1 MIRLVLNIALLL
13 SSSFLFGQ
21 ILSPMGLGL
30 PSAPDK
36 ITEYKGGIAVAYDNR
51 DGNIELQIW
60 NGHFWNKITTPN
72 IPKTGIKA
80 DGEFKILDLLSFND
94 KIYLAAGYEN
104 RVNLADNNL
113 ILEWSNNKWTDISNS
128 TLNKALSLKQFFIE
142 NNKIKCLGKFSTNRT
157 LYNILSFNDGN
168 WVPEGNA
175 ITNTSYDDIFKS
187 AVYHDNV
194 LYATGNFSS
203 PSSPHISLA
212 TWDGSSWKPANYPPF
227 LGENITLGHFNE
239 EVVVYGKSNF
249 TTSKFKINRNGVWQD
264 ISTGLTNINIQEVEQ
279 FAELNNNLF
288 ALGKFTDTVIK
299 ENFNLLIYADKKW
312 QPTKLN
318 LSSIERLHSWNESVI
333 LSGDFTDN
341 SKLNYIGE
349 VFTDRAQITAR
360 VFEDKNSN
368 CEKDANESWLSNY
381 PIKVDDINMHFQTDN
396 SGQLYLH
403 VNNKTHKLNA
413 EEYQYYS
420 PTCPDVVIQANENKT
435 YYGAALGV
443 NQRVGVS
450 DVAIHVSDIQSLNA
464 RLGDLR
470 TLNVNVNNIGSQ
482 PVTNAELKINLGQGL
497 NLVSSQIPY
506 QDINSNVITYLI
518 DLSVNESISFEIN
531 CSISNIED
539 LVIKS
544 SINLD
549 KNADQDLSNNSTEL
563 EYEEGQTL
571 PNKKYCLNGKIIS
584 PNEYDLK
591 YKIGIQNTT
600 KREVVGIT
608 LVDELDPNI
617 IVSQQGIEVTT
628 SHSETKPITTYEY
641 SKNVNGEY
649 AAKLITRWKNINL
662 TSEDTNKEL
671 SKAFV
676 DYTINTLPGALS
688 VGQEICNTALIYLSH
703 ADGLF
708 EEPKTTNTVC
718 SKIEETLGVI
728 NNVEKNNIDNKL
740 SIGPN
745 PANSELNFVNSSNE
759 PISFSLINSI
769 GQNILNFKVDSR
781 TKKKI
786 NIKEF
791 PSGIYMIYSGNFFAK
806 KIIFK

>member
-1 MIRLVLNIALLL
+1 MTRLVLNIALLL

-36 ITEYKGGIAVAYDNR
+36 ITEYKDGIAVAYDNR

-80 DGEFKILDLLSFND
+80 DGEFKILDLLSSND

-104 RVNLADNNL
+104 RINLTDNNL

-142 NNKIKCLGKFSTNRT
+142 DNKIKCLGKFSTNGT
-157 LYNILSFNDGN
+157 LYNIMSLNDGI
-168 WVPEGNA
+168 WVPEGNT

-239 EVVVYGKSNF
+239 EVVVYGKSDF

-279 FAELNNNLF
+279 FAELNDNLF

-299 ENFNLLIYADKKW
+299 ESYNLLIYTDKKW

-403 VNNKTHKLNA
+403 VNNETHKLNA

-420 PTCPDVVIQANENKT
+420 PTCPDVVIQADENKT

-450 DVAIHVSDIQSLNA
+450 DAAIHVSDKQSLNA
-464 RLGDLR
+464 SLGDLR
-470 TLNVNVNNIGSQ
+470 TLNVNVNNVGSQ
-482 PVTNAELKINLGQGL
+482 PVTNAELKISLGQGL

-506 QDINSNVITYLI
+506 QNINSNVITYLI

-531 CSISNIED
+531 CTISSIED

-571 PNKKYCLNGKIIS
+571 PNEKYCLNGKNIS

-628 SHSETKPITTYEY
+628 SHSESKPITTYEY
-641 SKNVNGEY
+641 SKNVNGKY
-649 AAKLITRWKNINL
+649 TAKLITRWKNINL
-662 TSEDTNKEL
+662 TSDDTNEEL

-676 DYTINTLPGALS
+676 DYTINTLPGTLS

-708 EEPKTTNTVC
+708 EEPKTTSTVC

-728 NNVEKNNIDNKL
+728 NNVEKNDIDTKL

-759 PISFSLINSI
+759 PINFSLINSI
-769 GQNILNFKVDSR
+769 GQNILKFRVDSKA
-781 TKKKI
+781 KKKI

-791 PSGIYMIYSGNFFAK
+791 PSGIYMIYSGNFFTK
-806 KIIFK
+806 KIIIK